1 MKDWYCFGDFCRD
14 PEITPQIMAQVLER
28 ARELAPR
35 QRETSLEEMLEVL
48 DSAGRRLADPGH
60 PLRRRALEELP
71 GRVGFSRPMVAAA
84 LDTLA
89 DMMDG
94 ENLRRRLDCDLGRA
108 DYLDWFT
115 YHDRFRGYLRALPR
129 GVVAHVAAGN
139 VFVGAMDSLIQ
150 GMVTKNV
157 NLLKMSG
164 DDTFF
169 PLLFARLIQ
178 ECDPGGVLSRS
189 FALLPFRGGRG
200 DLEGIIKTACDV
212 VIVYGGADAVA
223 AYRRGLGPRTR
234 LVEYGPK
241 YSLVAVEARELE
253 RRGADAVAA
262 LVARDVTMWD
272 QSACSSPQAVYVWAG
287 EMEASRQLARDFA
300 RRLAR
305 ELAGLCRDYPAGATT
320 QDEQVEITRERELAK
335 VSQALEEGELIIPA
349 RDDQS
354 WTVIVEDDPALHVS
368 PHHRTVFV
376 KPLAR
381 EDDLAPVLA
390 PHGELLQS
398 LALVCDP
405 AAAYRLAQQMAFIGA
420 DRFTEPGRMSRR
432 KHGTP
437 HDGGKGTAELV
448 RWASWGRSRPYQDQ
462 FDYLPHQVRDRVT
475 LARLNRLIAF
485 CRRRSSFY
493 VERLPAGR
501 LESLAELA
509 RLPLLSQEE
518 LRAHLPPGGEGIL
531 TAPLEHSYAFASG
544 GTTGDPKFVYRTVPE
559 TLYNARALAKGLR
572 LSVFQPG
579 DVVANLLFAGNLW
592 ASFVSF
598 NQALEQVGCHILPI
612 AGSVGL
618 DNVLR
623 YLLTFQPDGAIS
635 IPSVFLS
642 LARLVEEKG
651 LVGKVTLEK
660 ISSGGEHLFPEAR
673 EYLSRVL
680 GVKKFASTGYTTNDT
695 GAIGFQCSHC
705 RGGVH
710 HVHEDLHLVEIL
722 DPETKEPLPPGE
734 VGLVVVTNLQ
744 RRLMPMIRYLVG
756 DEGRIL
762 EQECPCGR
770 QVRLMELLGRSD
782 EAVRIGPGQIV
793 PQAVARA
800 IGQVEGLS
808 YHFRMIARR
817 QGLDD
822 LLVVEVEAQPEL
834 GPPERERAGQELSR
848 HLLKTI
854 KPEVA
859 LAMERGEV
867 ASPRIV
873 VLPPESIPRN
883 PRTGKIKQ
891 VVDERVFKP

>member
-1 MKDWYCFGDFCRD
+1 MKDWYCFGEFRRD
-14 PEITPQIMAQVLER
+14 PGLTPQIMTRVLEQ
-28 ARELAPR
+28 ARELVPR
-35 QRETSLEEMLEVL
+35 QQQVPLEEMLEVL
-48 DSAGRRLADPGH
+48 EEAGRRLAQPEH
-60 PLRRRALEELP
+60 PLRRQALEELP
-71 GRVGFSRPMVAAA
+71 GRVGFSRPMVGAA
-84 LDTLA
+84 LDALA

-115 YHDRFRGYLRALPR
+115 YQDRFRGYLRALPR

-150 GMVTKNV
+150 GMVTKNL

-169 PLLFARLIQ
+169 PLLFARLLQ
-178 ECDPGGVLSRS
+178 ECDPRGVLSRS
-189 FALLPFRGGRG
+189 FALLPFRGGRQ
-200 DLEGIIKTACDV
+200 DLEDIIKTACDV

-241 YSLVAVEARELE
+241 YSLVALEAGELE
-253 RRGADAVAA
+253 RRGADRVAA
-262 LVARDVTMWD
+262 QVARDVTMWD
-272 QSACSSPQAVYVWAG
+272 QSACSSPQAVYLWAG
-287 EMEASRQLARDFA
+287 EPGAGRDLARDFA

-305 ELAGLCRDYPAGATT
+305 ELAALCQTYPPGDTT
-320 QDEQVEITRERELAK
+320 RDEQVEITRERELAK
-335 VSQALEEGELIIPA
+335 VNKALEEGDLIVPA
-349 RDDQS
+349 RHDQS
-354 WTVIVEDDPALHVS
+354 WTVIVEDDPSLHVS
-368 PHHRTVFV
+368 PHHRTVLV

-381 EDDLAPVLA
+381 EADLARVLA

-398 LALVCDP
+398 LALVCDT
-405 AAAYRLAQQMAFIGA
+405 ATTYRLARDLAFIGA

-437 HDGGKGTAELV
+437 HDGGRGTAELV
-448 RWASWGRSRPYQDQ
+448 RWASWGRSEPYQDQ
-462 FDYLPHQVRDRVT
+462 FDYLDRQLRDRVT

-485 CRRRSSFY
+485 CRRRSPFY
-493 VERLPAGR
+493 ARRLPPGR
-501 LESLAELA
+501 LDSLAELA
-509 RLPLLSQEE
+509 RLPLLEQEE
-518 LRAHLPPGGEGIL
+518 LKSHLPPGGEGIL
-531 TAPLEHSYAFASG
+531 TAPLRHSYAFASG
-544 GTTGDPKFVYRTVPE
+544 GTTGDPKFVYRTVDE

-618 DNVLR
+618 DKVLR
-623 YLLTFQPDGAIS
+623 YLMTFRPNGAVS

-642 LARLVEEKG
+642 LARQVEKED
-651 LVGKVTLEK
+651 LVGRVVLQK

-680 GVKKFASTGYTTNDT
+680 GVQKFASTGYTTNDT
-695 GAIGFQCSHC
+695 GAIGFQCPACS
-705 RGGVH
+705 GGLH
-710 HVHEDLHLVEIL
+710 HVHEDLHIVEIL
-722 DPETKEPLPPGE
+722 DPESKEPLPPGQ

-756 DEGRIL
+756 DMGRIL
-762 EQECPCGR
+762 EESCPCGR
-770 QVRLMELLGRSD
+770 RLRLMELLGRSD
-782 EAVRIGPGQIV
+782 EALRLGPGQVV

-800 IGQVEGLS
+800 IAEVRGLS

-817 QGLDD
+817 RGLLD
-822 LLVVEVEAQPEL
+822 LLVLEVEARPGLGPEERRQAGREL
-834 GPPERERAGQELSR
+834 GR
-848 HLLKTI
+848 HLLRTI

-867 ASPRIV
+867 ARPQV
-873 VLPPESIPRN
+873 LVLPPDSIPRN

-891 VVDERVFKP
+891 VVDERSR

>member
-1 MKDWYCFGDFCRD
+1 MKDWYCFGEFRRD
-14 PEITPQIMAQVLER
+14 PGITPEILGRVLEQ
-28 ARELAPR
+28 ARELVPR
-35 QRETSLEEMLEVL
+35 QRETPLEEMLEVL
-48 DSAGRRLADPGH
+48 DEAGRRLADPEY
-60 PLRRRALEELP
+60 PLRRQALEELP
-71 GRVGFSRPMVAAA
+71 GRVGFSRPMVGAA
-84 LDTLA
+84 LDALA

-115 YHDRFRGYLRALPR
+115 YHERFQGYLRALPR

-150 GMVTKNV
+150 GMVTKNL

-178 ECDPGGVLSRS
+178 ECDPRGVLSRS

-223 AYRRGLGPRTR
+223 AYRRGLGPHTR

-241 YSLVAVEARELE
+241 YSLVAVEAGELE
-253 RRGADAVAA
+253 RRGAEQVAA
-262 LVARDVTMWD
+262 QVARDVSMWD
-272 QSACSSPQAVYVWAG
+272 QSACSSPQAVYLWGDDPRAG
-287 EMEASRQLARDFA
+287 RRLARDFA
-300 RRLAR
+300 RL
-305 ELAGLCRDYPAGATT
+305 LAGQLERWCRTYPPGSTT
-320 QDEQVEITRERELAK
+320 RDEQVEITRERELAK
-335 VSQALEEGELIIPA
+335 VSQALGEGELVIPG
-349 RDDQS
+349 RGDQS

-381 EDDLAPVLA
+381 EEDLARILA
-390 PHGELLQS
+390 PQGWLLQS
-398 LALVCDP
+398 LALVCDT
-405 AAAYRLAQQMAFIGA
+405 ATAYRLARDLAFVGA

-448 RWASWGRSRPYQDQ
+448 RWASWGRSRPYEDQ
-462 FDYLPHQVRDRVT
+462 FDYLDEQQRDRVT

-485 CRRRSSFY
+485 CRSRSPFY
-493 VERLPAGR
+493 RERLPAGR
-501 LESLAELA
+501 LQSLAELA
-509 RLPLLSQEE
+509 ELPLLSQEE
-518 LRAHLPPGGEGIL
+518 LKAHLPPGGEGIL

-592 ASFVSF
+592 ASFVSY
-598 NQALEQVGCHILPI
+598 NQALERVGCHILPI

-618 DNVLR
+618 DKVLR

-651 LVGKVTLEK
+651 LAGKLTLEK

-695 GAIGFQCSHC
+695 GAIGFQCEVCS
-705 RGGVH
+705 GGVH
-710 HVHEDLHLVEIL
+710 HVHEDLHIVEIL
-722 DPETKEPLPPGE
+722 DPESKRPLPPGE

-744 RRLMPMIRYLVG
+744 RRLMPTIRYLVG
-756 DEGRIL
+756 DLGRLL
-762 EQECPCGR
+762 EETCACGR
-770 QVRLMELLGRSD
+770 RLRLMELLGRSD
-782 EAVRIGPGQIV
+782 EALRIGPGQIV

-800 IGQVEGLS
+800 ISEVRGLS

-817 QGLDD
+817 QELDD
-822 LLVVEVEAQPEL
+822 LLVLEVEAKPGL
-834 GPPERERAGQELSR
+834 GPKEREEAGRELLPR
-848 HLLKTI
+848 LLQAI

-867 ASPRIV
+867 ARPRIV
-873 VLPPESIPRN
+873 VLPPDSIPRN

-891 VVDERVFKP
+891 VVDERSF